1 MSKEIRFE
9 IILDGKSV
17 PFCNSIVLHQ
27 SFNAH
32 HTFEV
37 VLDQDVLGKL
47 ASHDLYDYQ
56 DYVGRD
62 LYIGF
67 GENDPHDNEFNG
79 IVTEVGLQ
87 QGEGA
92 WGKLIL
98 KGKSRTCLLDA
109 GANYS
114 SYEKMGLI
122 DIVHQCVE
130 NTTSS
135 QLNLK
140 IKPFHKEE
148 INYMCQYGENS
159 FDFINRLSAEYGE
172 WFFYDGSDLCFG
184 RPSKQQNIELVYGSN
199 ISAMSYAMQILPSN
213 TDVYSYKSA
222 DDNIIMASL
231 PSVDTTS
238 SLTKT
243 ALKRSSELYRKPVK
257 QPAAIRIN
265 DQSQMDAHVKVQK
278 GKHAATTM
286 LLKATGDSPK
296 VLLGNN
302 VTIKLSKAAPKKGY
316 DDHGEYLVTKV
327 SHFLTGTG
335 SYKNTMEA
343 IPSANEIIPFT
354 APKPIAQTQMA
365 VVLDNNDPKG
375 MGRVR
380 VQMLWQQDTN
390 QKTGWIRVMTP
401 DAGGTGEVSKNR
413 GHVFIPEE
421 GDQVLIGFR
430 YSDPSRPFV
439 LGSLFHG
446 STAAGGKDK
455 NSIKS
460 IQTRSGHMIEFN
472 DTSGS
477 ESITITDKNKNII
490 ILDTN
495 ASSITISAPE
505 NISIK
510 AKNIDLTAKQNIS
523 LSAGTD
529 ISFSAKENITSIA
542 GENIIEQASKDAT
555 LTANN
560 IIVNAQEKISRNA
573 KNISDT
579 AEEIVANSSK
589 KDMMLSSGK
598 KVNMQSGEK
607 VKLF

>member
-1 MSKEIRFE
+1 
-9 IILDGKSV
+9 
-17 PFCNSIVLHQ
+17 
-27 SFNAH
+27 
-32 HTFEV
+32 
-37 VLDQDVLGKL
+37 LDQDVLGKL

-67 GENDPHDNEFNG
+67 GESDPHDNEFNG

-87 QGEGA
+87 QGDGA
-92 WGKLIL
+92 WGKLVL

-109 GANYS
+109 GANYMS
-114 SYEKMGLI
+114 FEKMGLI
-122 DIVHQCVE
+122 DIVHHCIDF
-130 NTTSS
+130 TTSS
-135 QLNLK
+135 QIDLQ

-148 INYMCQYGENS
+148 ITYMCQYGESS
-159 FDFINRLSAEYGE
+159 FDFINRLSSEYGE
-172 WFFYDGSDLCFG
+172 WFFYDGTDLCFG
-184 RPSKQQNIELVYGSN
+184 RPSKQKNIELVYGSN
-199 ISAMSYAMQILPSN
+199 LSSMNYAMQILPSN
-213 TDVYSYKSA
+213 VDVYSYKSA
-222 DDNIIMASL
+222 EDNIIMASL

-243 ALKRSSELYRKPVK
+243 ALKRSDELYRKPVK

-265 DQSQMDAHVKVQK
+265 DQSQMDVHVKVQK
-278 GKHAATTM
+278 GKHASTTM

-335 SYKNTMEA
+335 SYKNSMEA
-343 IPSANEIIPFT
+343 IPSANEIIPFS
-354 APKPIAQTQMA
+354 AAKPVAQTQMA
-365 VVLDNNDPKG
+365 VVTDNNDPKG

-390 QKTGWIRVMTP
+390 QKTDWIRVMTL

-413 GHVFIPEE
+413 GHVFVPEE

-430 YSDPSRPFV
+430 YNDPSRPFV

-446 STAAGGKDK
+446 GTAAGGKDK
-455 NSIKS
+455 NNIKS

-472 DTSGS
+472 DTLGS
-477 ESITITDKNKNII
+477 ESITITDKNKNVI

-495 ASSITISAPE
+495 TSSITISAPE
-505 NISIK
+505 NISIT
-510 AKNIDLTAKQNIS
+510 AKNIDLTAKENIS
-523 LSAGTD
+523 MTAGTD
-529 ISFSAKENITSIA
+529 ISYSAKENITSSA
-542 GENIIEQASKDAT
+542 GENLTEHAGKDAT
-555 LTANN
+555 LA
-560 IIVNAQEKISRNA
+560 A
-573 KNISDT
+573 KNIITQAQENITRDAKSISDT
-579 AEEIVANSSK
+579 GQEISANSTH
-589 KDMMLSSGK
+589 KDMKLASGK